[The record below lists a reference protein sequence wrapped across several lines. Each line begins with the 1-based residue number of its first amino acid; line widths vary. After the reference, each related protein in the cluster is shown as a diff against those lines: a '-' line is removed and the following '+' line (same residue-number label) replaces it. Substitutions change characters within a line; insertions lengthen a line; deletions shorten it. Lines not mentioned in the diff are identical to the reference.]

1 MEYVFDEVINRKGTN
16 SLKYDFMTERGRKE
30 DVLPLWV
37 ADMDFQT
44 APEIVS
50 RLKDSISHGI
60 YGYSESKDA
69 YFEAVIKWYQQNFD
83 WKIQKNWIIKTPG
96 VVFALAM
103 AVQAFTKEGDAVL
116 IEQPVYYPF
125 SEVILDNNRRLV
137 SSDLLLADGKY
148 KVDFDDF
155 EKKIIEN
162 DVKLFIL
169 CSPHNPV
176 GRVWTKDELI
186 RMGDICI
193 RHGVKV
199 VSDEIHSDFTY
210 EGYTHRVFASLG
222 KEYADISVICTA
234 PTKTFNLAGLQISNI
249 VISNKELRKL
259 FKKQINRAGYS
270 QVGIS
275 GLVACQAAYEEG
287 GDWLIRLRKYLAENL
302 SFVRDFLKENLPKIK
317 LVEPEGTYLV
327 WLDFRELKLTEKEL
341 EHFVLEDARLWLD
354 SGAIFGAVGEGFER
368 INIAC
373 PRKILKQ
380 ALLQL
385 KAAYEKAGY

>member
-83 WKIQKNWIIKTPG
+83 WEIQKNWIIKTPG

-137 SSDLLLADGKY
+137 SSDLLLTDGKY

-259 FKKQINRAGYS
+259 FKKQISRAGYS

-341 EHFVLEDARLWLD
+341 EHFVLEDAKLWLD